1 MKNTKVKIMFK
12 NLFYEKDLSEKVDGL
27 FKASDGALNIFK
39 NVTDKLTNINKDAY
53 DEILSINEEI
63 DIMNEE
69 RKKLQELTDKN
80 EEILNKIIT
89 LIGE

>member
-1 MKNTKVKIMFK
+1 MFK
-12 NLFYEKDLSEKVDGL
+12 NLFCEKDLSEKVDGL

-39 NVTDKLTNINKDAY
+39 NVMDRLTNINKDAY

-63 DIMNEE
+63 DVMNEE

>member
-1 MKNTKVKIMFK
+1 MFK
-12 NLFYEKDLSEKVDGL
+12 NLFCEKDLSEKVDGL

-39 NVTDKLTNINKDAY
+39 NVIDRLTNINKDAY

>member
-1 MKNTKVKIMFK
+1 MFK
-12 NLFYEKDLSEKVDGL
+12 NLFCEKDLSEKVDGL

-39 NVTDKLTNINKDAY
+39 NVIDRLTNINKDAY
-53 DEILSINEEI
+53 DEILYINEEI
-63 DIMNEE
+63 DVMNEE

>member
-1 MKNTKVKIMFK
+1 MFK
-12 NLFYEKDLSEKVDGL
+12 NLFCEKDLSEKVDGL

-39 NVTDKLTNINKDAY
+39 NVIDKLTNINKDAY

-80 EEILNKIIT
+80 EEILNKIVT

>member
-1 MKNTKVKIMFK
+1 MFK
-12 NLFYEKDLSEKVDGL
+12 NLFYEKDLSKKVDGL
-27 FKASDGALNIFK
+27 FKASDRELNIFK
-39 NVTDKLTNINKDAY
+39 NIIDRLTNINKDAY

-63 DIMNEE
+63 DVMNEE

>member
-1 MKNTKVKIMFK
+1 MFK
-12 NLFYEKDLSEKVDGL
+12 NLFCEKDLSEKVDGL

-39 NVTDKLTNINKDAY
+39 NVIDRLTNINKDAY

-63 DIMNEE
+63 DVMNEE

>member
-1 MKNTKVKIMFK
+1 MFK
-12 NLFYEKDLSEKVDGL
+12 NLFCKKDLSKKINRL

-39 NVTDKLTNINKDAY
+39 NVIDRLTSINKDAY
-53 DEILSINEEI
+53 DEISSINEEI

>member
-1 MKNTKVKIMFK
+1 MFK
-12 NLFYEKDLSEKVDGL
+12 NLFCEKDLSEKVDGL

>member
-1 MKNTKVKIMFK
+1 MFK
-12 NLFYEKDLSEKVDGL
+12 NLFCEKDLSEKVDGL

-39 NVTDKLTNINKDAY
+39 NVIDKLTNINKDKY